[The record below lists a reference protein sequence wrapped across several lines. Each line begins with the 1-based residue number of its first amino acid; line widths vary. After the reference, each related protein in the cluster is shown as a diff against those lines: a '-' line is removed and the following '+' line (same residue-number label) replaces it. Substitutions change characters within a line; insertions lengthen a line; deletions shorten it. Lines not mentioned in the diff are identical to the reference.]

1 MHMHPYVGTMNIAW
15 FRVGSSEREY
25 IGYYFQ
31 LVVQWMSLNLLAM
44 RWKFSFFKSF
54 VDGWTM
60 GECKGINLLFVSCGC
75 KFAFL
80 NIKNS
85 IDYFICAKNARGA
98 HHSTCKV

>member
-1 MHMHPYVGTMNIAW
+1 MNIAW
-15 FRVGSSEREY
+15 FRVGSGGREY
-25 IGYYFQ
+25 IGQYFQ

-44 RWKFSFFKSF
+44 RWEFSFFKSF

-80 NIKNS
+80 NIKKLNRLF
-85 IDYFICAKNARGA
+85 YVCQKN
-98 HHSTCKV
+98 